1 MYEIAICD
9 DIPQICEEVYR
20 LVAEQLGKREID
32 IRIHKFHSGQALLSS
47 GIVFDILFL
56 DIELE
61 NENGLEAAK
70 EYPYKK
76 ETRIIFLTS
85 HAEEM
90 PNGYKVRAF
99 RFLTKPIDAEHFEEA
114 LFSAIKDIEQ
124 DKRFMVT
131 DEEGEHIIRASE
143 IYYLESKQRST
154 DVRTK
159 DKFAR
164 CKLSIE
170 EMKVELDRMQFYCPH
185 KSYIVNMDY
194 IQSFDRSV
202 VILKNGEKVKV
213 SRLKM
218 NDFKEKFYEYLRS
231 RTNGI

>member
-1 MYEIAICD
+1 M
-9 DIPQICEEVYR
+9 
-20 LVAEQLGKREID
+20 AEQLGKREID
-32 IRIHKFHSGQALLSS
+32 TRIHKFHSGQALLSS

-56 DIELE
+56 DIE
-61 NENGLEAAK
+61 
-70 EYPYKK
+70 
-76 ETRIIFLTS
+76 
-85 HAEEM
+85 
-90 PNGYKVRAF
+90 
-99 RFLTKPIDAEHFEEA
+99 
-114 LFSAIKDIEQ
+114 Q

-131 DEEGEHIIRASE
+131 DEDGEHIIRASE

-159 DKFAR
+159 EKFAR

-170 EMKVELDRMQFYCPH
+170 EMKEELDRMQFYCPH

-194 IQSFDRSV
+194 IQSFDKSV

-218 NDFKEKFYEYLRS
+218 NDFKEKFYKYLRS

>member
-9 DIPQICEEVYR
+9 DIPQICDKVYQ
-20 LVAEQLGKREID
+20 LVTEQLLKNDID
-32 IRIHKFHSGQALLSS
+32 IRVHTFHSGQALLES

-61 NENGLEAAK
+61 KENGLEVAK
-70 EYPYKK
+70 QYPYKK

-85 HAEEM
+85 HIEEM

-99 RFLTKPIDAEHFEEA
+99 RFLTKPMDTKHFEEA
-114 LFSAIKDIEQ
+114 LFSAIRDIEH
-124 DKRFMVT
+124 DKRFTVT
-131 DEEGEHIIRASE
+131 DEDGEHIIRASE
-143 IYYLESKQRST
+143 IYYLESQQRST
-154 DVRTK
+154 GVRTRE
-159 DKFAR
+159 KFFR
-164 CKLSIE
+164 SRLSIE
-170 EMKVELDRMQFYCPH
+170 EMKQELDKIQFYCPH

-194 IQSFDRSV
+194 IQSFDKGV
-202 VILKNGEKVKV
+202 VLLKNGEKVKV

-231 RTNGI
+231 RANGI